1 MVNFKEMDLLKPL
14 DSECSRQSVS
24 LVDTRSAYHS
34 PTGGKSLSF
43 CGDLVPNY
51 PGPSTFTSGRQ
62 GMLPI
67 LQYF

>member
-24 LVDTRSAYHS
+24 IVDTSSAYHS

-51 PGPSTFTSGRQ
+51 PGPSTFTSGMQ
-62 GMLPI
+62 GMFLK
-67 LQYF
+67 LLYL